1 MLRNFL
7 LPPMRRRGAVRA
19 TASLAAAVSL
29 GLAATPAAAAPS
41 GRGAAADDA
50 EQGRRLLAQ
59 YQCGR
64 CHAIP
69 GVASARS
76 KLAVPLASFGARSY
90 IAGRLPNTRETLA
103 RWIVDPPSLV
113 PGTLMPNLGV
123 SPAEAARMAAYLMRL
138 R

>member
-1 MLRNFL
+1 
-7 LPPMRRRGAVRA
+7 MRAA
-19 TASLAAAVSL
+19 ASLAAAASL
-29 GLAATPAAAAPS
+29 GIAGSLAPAAPRGSAAAA
-41 GRGAAADDA
+41 ADA
-50 EQGRRLLAQ
+50 EQGRRLLTQ

-69 GVASARS
+69 GVAAARGR
-76 KLAVPLASFGARSY
+76 LAVPLAAFGARSY
-90 IAGRLPNTRETLA
+90 IAGRLPNNREILA

-123 SPAEAARMAAYLMRL
+123 SPDEASRMAAYLMRL

>member
-1 MLRNFL
+1 MLRNFTTSPACRL
-7 LPPMRRRGAVRA
+7 LQAVLVA
-19 TASLAAAVSL
+19 ASLGAGAAPAR
-29 GLAATPAAAAPS
+29 AAPAA
-41 GRGAAADDA
+41 DA
-50 EQGRRLLAQ
+50 EQGRRLIEQ

-69 GVASARS
+69 GVAAARGR
-76 KLAVPLASFGARSY
+76 LAVPLASFGARSY
-90 IAGRLPNTRETLA
+90 IAGRLPNTRETLV

-123 SPAEAARMAAYLMRL
+123 SPDEARRMAAYLARL

>member
-1 MLRNFL
+1 MLRNFHSPTGRRAILIAL
-7 LPPMRRRGAVRA
+7 LAIGAG
-19 TASLAAAVSL
+19 AS
-29 GLAATPAAAAPS
+29 
-41 GRGAAADDA
+41 GASAADA
-50 EQGRRLLAQ
+50 ERGRRLMAQ

-69 GVASARS
+69 GVAGARGR
-76 KLAVPLASFGARSY
+76 LAVPLDKFGLRSY
-90 IAGRLPNTRETLA
+90 IAGRIPNGRAVLE

-123 SPAEAARMAAYLMRL
+123 SAAEAHDIAAYLGGL

>member
-1 MLRNFL
+1 MLRN
-7 LPPMRRRGAVRA
+7 LPSPTVQR
-19 TASLAAAVSL
+19 AAA
-29 GLAATPAAAAPS
+29 LALLAIGTGFFGASAAEPA
-41 GRGAAADDA
+41 GDA
-50 EQGRRLLAQ
+50 ERGRRLMAQ

-69 GVASARS
+69 GVAGAGGR
-76 KLAVPLASFGARSY
+76 LAVPLDAFGLRSY
-90 IAGRLPNTRETLA
+90 IAGRIPNGRAALV

-123 SPAEAARMAAYLMRL
+123 STPEAHDIAAYLGRL